1 MFFKDISDIL
11 LVKNLAKKLF
21 KELKLVLGRIILY
34 RFLNVQI
41 MDIKEFFSVVLTYIY
56 KLF

>member
-41 MDIKEFFSVVLTYIY
+41 MDIKEFFSVVLMYIY

>member
-1 MFFKDISDIL
+1 MLLKDTSDTL
-11 LVKNLAKKLF
+11 LVKNSAKKLL
-21 KELKLVLGRIILY
+21 KELKSVPGRIIPH

-41 MDIKEFFSVVLTYIY
+41 MDIKEFFSVASTYTY

>member
-34 RFLNVQI
+34 RFLNV
-41 MDIKEFFSVVLTYIY
+41 
-56 KLF
+56 